1 MRVSGAVQR
10 YLSVTSTIAKH
21 SRHIKNTC
29 GKFGDGYFQQNQTAR
44 TIPEKY
50 LRTAFIDY
58 GQGVGRDGILV
69 TAPKI
74 PSLFST
80 PLKFILITENPFL

>member
-1 MRVSGAVQR
+1 MQRV
-10 YLSVTSTIAKH
+10 LSPTQQTYKIH
-21 SRHIKNTC
+21 

-74 PSLFST
+74 PSH
-80 PLKFILITENPFL
+80 PAAY